1 MWRKI
6 CHVEK
11 FQIFIHD
18 RCGDIWNL
26 STSVMWRYFRFPHI
40 TNVKKSE
47 MWRIQKLL
55 HMWRNFKF
63 LHNTDVICDLCYFV
77 ANLFCRNLRAFVWR
91 KIYPKIIYVEKK
103 WQISGMLS
111 HSTFDPRDLWPLKHL
126 TREMRTSQRS
136 QEFHSGTGFLQNPGI
151 PGFFGT
157 GLASYS

>member
-91 KIYPKIIYVEKK
+91 KIYPKIVYVEKK
-103 WQISGMLS
+103 WQISGMVRWGTCLYLLLPFLKFSSSHLS
-111 HSTFDPRDLWPLKHL
+111 LPLLCSRLKSPPRSTPCTAACSSKRK
-126 TREMRTSQRS
+126 R
-136 QEFHSGTGFLQNPGI
+136 
-151 PGFFGT
+151 
-157 GLASYS
+157 